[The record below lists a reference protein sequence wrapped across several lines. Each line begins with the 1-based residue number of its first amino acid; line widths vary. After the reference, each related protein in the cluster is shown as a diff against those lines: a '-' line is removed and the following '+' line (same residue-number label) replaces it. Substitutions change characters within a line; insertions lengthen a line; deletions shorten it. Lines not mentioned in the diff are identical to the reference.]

1 MLELHNGRLK
11 VRMDMGAGEVELLSA
26 IGLQLNNLVEHKVEV
41 SLEESKLT
49 MVVDEIY
56 RMSVP
61 VPQTQDA
68 LNIDLGFYLGGTG
81 TLETTYLNSSVPPL
95 RGCINNVKFESHH
108 FDILKSAPRVC
119 RDTKDTCSSE
129 FEAGDGEAISFISPD
144 SFISFPTWGT
154 AQPRTLELLMKT
166 TIEDTLLVY
175 HGGHRMDLVAVGV
188 AGGYL
193 KGVVDL
199 GSGPVV
205 LDNPHV
211 QLDDDQWHRI
221 RILIAE
227 TMFELT
233 VDTQAVAVPLSGSD
247 SLDLTGNLYFGG
259 LGAKMKEKLQDND
272 MLTRI
277 EDEITS
283 ESFIGCLGEIKV
295 NKQDRSLQNAL
306 VTKDVHVKC
315 EGEDYDYSSYDDG
328 FDMTMTT
335 TPVMKVQYVDI
346 STNERHCHPT
356 DDMPEMFR
364 NITKLIDVSALHV
377 PEGGEA
383 YLELRHLSPTLD
395 LNKVGLRQSQ
405 IIFTLQND
413 PWHGELDMNTNNK
426 RTKKFTLLDII
437 NMKIKYRH
445 NGNEKYGDQIQLE
458 VVALGQ
464 SDLPDCLK
472 TPHQYVLP
480 VEIIPINDV
489 PQVSGGQISITLY
502 GRTRLDLGLIKI
514 VDSDTRCDQLTVTV
528 TSKISE
534 EEGYLENIRHP
545 GRSVEEFTCQQLK
558 DGDIYYV
565 HRDGTAAELVLQVS
579 DGQSVSQATSF
590 SLMATTPQLNLV
602 TNTGLLLPQGGAL
615 PIGIQNLAVS
625 ATPKNGDVNYKV
637 TRPLMF
643 GELHML
649 TVDGTADRVTSFR
662 QSDLERNLLMYV
674 STDSSNRD
682 ETAVEPIRFDVQL
695 GQLTLPDNTFI
706 VKITPSEVRMD
717 KMVPLEISK
726 GEEKV
731 IKEELVAVVRGRS
744 VVPEAVRYT
753 IMKAPSLGSLHML
766 GRELVEGD
774 IFSQQDLM
782 DSYLTYKLRVR
793 RTTEMEDEIQ
803 FRVSAENHHSPV
815 YTYPIKILADPD
827 VPKLTNER
835 LMVLEGGENVLNKD
849 YLWIET
855 TNSTDFVYKVT
866 EGPRHG
872 HLIRESPPGQPR
884 FDGAI
889 KLFSNEDLLVD
900 RLIYQHDGSENSE
913 DEFTFFSY
921 QPGQEARAISGIFR
935 ISVQSSNDHV
945 PVRVVDT
952 IFNVV
957 RNGQRL
963 LTTDDIQFR
972 DEDSGFNDSQLVY
985 MRAGILSGNIVSA
998 LDETQQLF
1006 RFTQADLR
1014 ENRVLFVHHG
1024 ADREKFQ
1031 LQISDGLHKTTA
1043 LLEIQAGEPYLRLVN
1058 NTGVVIE
1065 GGSTKTLN
1073 TSQLSVETNTDIRDP
1088 SDIRYEVTST
1098 PSDGAIIVSGIEASS
1113 FTQKDLKKGVVSYQH
1128 HDQNMRS
1135 QDSFGFTVKAKGLSE
1150 EGIFRIKIFKQG
1162 YLSEPKVIA
1171 NDVIISYE
1179 GEHTQIDQDHLR
1191 VEQTDILPSEMVY
1204 TVKVPPRLGHII
1216 MSINGSSPAYV
1227 QSFSQD
1233 DIDRGWVLFVSA
1245 HVQGSDSFTVDVNNG
1260 FTAVEGLRVAVNIV
1274 PGLIP
1279 IQAHNVSIRE
1289 GSGVALT
1296 RDILNISHPFYTS
1309 ANVDF
1314 LVETPPQHG
1323 SIRYLDGDEDEI
1335 SFFTWDEVKQG
1346 VIYYL
1351 HDSSETTGDSFT
1363 LSASV
1368 FEIGRRSE
1376 HFTIGVTIQPVNDE
1390 APKLIHNTGL
1400 ELVSGEDA
1408 EITANML
1415 YSDDGDTPPEDLV
1428 YSIEPPTNGIV
1439 ALRES
1444 PGDSIENFTQA
1455 QINHGEVVFVHKG
1468 DPSGG
1473 FTFTVTDGEHTSPL
1487 RHFLVTAR
1495 QLTISMDSEEEE
1507 LVVFP
1512 GTRQPITSKILKAV
1526 TNEDGDEITYAVLRA
1541 PRFGRLISAKS
1552 KNQFKEISSF
1562 TQAEVDSG
1570 SIFYE
1575 HQMPE
1580 DPFWVVRDS
1589 VELLLSSGQAQAM
1602 DHIVPITV
1610 SFYAAN
1616 HNTSSQL
1623 WRNTGLD
1630 VPKGQKKVIDSSRLD
1645 ASNLLSSVPESER
1658 ATMAVMYQVMQFPVH
1673 GTLTLGDLDL
1683 PVDNPYFL
1691 QEDVGKG
1698 ELGYSHNGDPE
1709 PPNDSFVFRARLNPA
1724 GRGPQ
1729 SLAPSAVVL
1738 EETFKINIA
1747 GRRREPTPP
1756 ELVTVDL
1763 LLEVLQ
1769 GSTAVLTP
1777 QHLNAV
1783 DEDSSPSE
1791 ILFTVTHGPANGRL
1805 VDTETRE
1812 PIQKF
1817 TQDDVNSGRVT
1828 FVSDGSLATGFLEFT
1843 VSDGRHRTES
1853 HSLHIGVLA
1862 RTLQLALA
1870 QEIQVR
1876 QGEDETLVTEA
1887 MLKAST
1893 GGPSEEE
1900 VIYKITNIPKYAAVM
1915 VDRQPTSAFTQRQIR
1930 EGRVS
1935 VRFVKSTSPRDSV
1948 AIVARSRAANA
1959 SAVLNVTVTPLRDLE
1974 DGRVA
1979 MEIQKDDGAGDG
1991 DQADKFEFVL
2001 RAHGVPPAEGALP
2014 FKTAPY
2020 DPSASYGAPI
2030 LKVPSFDSTLPPSVP
2045 TTASASDRGSQRKPS
2060 VSRQRNLWAIL
2071 IPILIILLLLLLA
2084 AALAYYLVRKNKTGK
2099 HDVQTVAAK
2108 PKNGE
2113 VKQETFRKTDPANS
2127 IQMSSMD
2134 AKEPD
2139 PELLQHCRTTNPT
2152 LKKNQYWV

>member
-1 MLELHNGRLK
+1 
-11 VRMDMGAGEVELLSA
+11 
-26 IGLQLNNLVEHKVEV
+26 
-41 SLEESKLT
+41 
-49 MVVDEIY
+49 
-56 RMSVP
+56 
-61 VPQTQDA
+61 
-68 LNIDLGFYLGGTG
+68 
-81 TLETTYLNSSVPPL
+81 
-95 RGCINNVKFESHH
+95 
-108 FDILKSAPRVC
+108 
-119 RDTKDTCSSE
+119 
-129 FEAGDGEAISFISPD
+129 
-144 SFISFPTWGT
+144 
-154 AQPRTLELLMKT
+154 
-166 TIEDTLLVY
+166 
-175 HGGHRMDLVAVGV
+175 
-188 AGGYL
+188 
-193 KGVVDL
+193 
-199 GSGPVV
+199 
-205 LDNPHV
+205 
-211 QLDDDQWHRI
+211 
-221 RILIAE
+221 
-227 TMFELT
+227 
-233 VDTQAVAVPLSGSD
+233 
-247 SLDLTGNLYFGG
+247 
-259 LGAKMKEKLQDND
+259 
-272 MLTRI
+272 
-277 EDEITS
+277 
-283 ESFIGCLGEIKV
+283 
-295 NKQDRSLQNAL
+295 
-306 VTKDVHVKC
+306 
-315 EGEDYDYSSYDDG
+315 
-328 FDMTMTT
+328 
-335 TPVMKVQYVDI
+335 
-346 STNERHCHPT
+346 
-356 DDMPEMFR
+356 
-364 NITKLIDVSALHV
+364 
-377 PEGGEA
+377 
-383 YLELRHLSPTLD
+383 
-395 LNKVGLRQSQ
+395 
-405 IIFTLQND
+405 
-413 PWHGELDMNTNNK
+413 
-426 RTKKFTLLDII
+426 
-437 NMKIKYRH
+437 
-445 NGNEKYGDQIQLE
+445 
-458 VVALGQ
+458 
-464 SDLPDCLK
+464 
-472 TPHQYVLP
+472 
-480 VEIIPINDV
+480 
-489 PQVSGGQISITLY
+489 
-502 GRTRLDLGLIKI
+502 
-514 VDSDTRCDQLTVTV
+514 
-528 TSKISE
+528 
-534 EEGYLENIRHP
+534 
-545 GRSVEEFTCQQLK
+545 
-558 DGDIYYV
+558 
-565 HRDGTAAELVLQVS
+565 
-579 DGQSVSQATSF
+579 
-590 SLMATTPQLNLV
+590 
-602 TNTGLLLPQGGAL
+602 
-615 PIGIQNLAVS
+615 
-625 ATPKNGDVNYKV
+625 
-637 TRPLMF
+637 
-643 GELHML
+643 
-649 TVDGTADRVTSFR
+649 
-662 QSDLERNLLMYV
+662 
-674 STDSSNRD
+674 
-682 ETAVEPIRFDVQL
+682 
-695 GQLTLPDNTFI
+695 
-706 VKITPSEVRMD
+706 
-717 KMVPLEISK
+717 
-726 GEEKV
+726 
-731 IKEELVAVVRGRS
+731 
-744 VVPEAVRYT
+744 
-753 IMKAPSLGSLHML
+753 
-766 GRELVEGD
+766 
-774 IFSQQDLM
+774 
-782 DSYLTYKLRVR
+782 
-793 RTTEMEDEIQ
+793 
-803 FRVSAENHHSPV
+803 
-815 YTYPIKILADPD
+815 
-827 VPKLTNER
+827 
-835 LMVLEGGENVLNKD
+835 
-849 YLWIET
+849 
-855 TNSTDFVYKVT
+855 
-866 EGPRHG
+866 
-872 HLIRESPPGQPR
+872 
-884 FDGAI
+884 
-889 KLFSNEDLLVD
+889 
-900 RLIYQHDGSENSE
+900 
-913 DEFTFFSY
+913 
-921 QPGQEARAISGIFR
+921 
-935 ISVQSSNDHV
+935 
-945 PVRVVDT
+945 
-952 IFNVV
+952 
-957 RNGQRL
+957 
-963 LTTDDIQFR
+963 
-972 DEDSGFNDSQLVY
+972 
-985 MRAGILSGNIVSA
+985 
-998 LDETQQLF
+998 
-1006 RFTQADLR
+1006 
-1014 ENRVLFVHHG
+1014 
-1024 ADREKFQ
+1024 
-1031 LQISDGLHKTTA
+1031 
-1043 LLEIQAGEPYLRLVN
+1043 
-1058 NTGVVIE
+1058 
-1065 GGSTKTLN
+1065 
-1073 TSQLSVETNTDIRDP
+1073 
-1088 SDIRYEVTST
+1088 
-1098 PSDGAIIVSGIEASS
+1098 
-1113 FTQKDLKKGVVSYQH
+1113 
-1128 HDQNMRS
+1128 
-1135 QDSFGFTVKAKGLSE
+1135 
-1150 EGIFRIKIFKQG
+1150 
-1162 YLSEPKVIA
+1162 
-1171 NDVIISYE
+1171 
-1179 GEHTQIDQDHLR
+1179 
-1191 VEQTDILPSEMVY
+1191 
-1204 TVKVPPRLGHII
+1204 
-1216 MSINGSSPAYV
+1216 
-1227 QSFSQD
+1227 
-1233 DIDRGWVLFVSA
+1233 
-1245 HVQGSDSFTVDVNNG
+1245 FTVDVNNG

-1296 RDILNISHPFYTS
+1296 RDLLNISHPFYAS
-1309 ANVDF
+1309 ANIDF

-1351 HDSSETTGDSFT
+1351 HDSSETTEDSFT

-1487 RHFLVTAR
+1487 RHFLVMAR

-1526 TNEDGDEITYAVLRA
+1526 TNEDGDDITYAVLRA

-1610 SFYAAN
+1610 SFYAEN

-1623 WRNTGLD
+1623 WRNTGLE

-1756 ELVTVDL
+1756 ELMTVDL

-1777 QHLNAV
+1777 QHLKAV

-1791 ILFTVTHGPANGRL
+1791 ILFTVTRGPANGRL

-1828 FVSDGSLATGFLEFT
+1828 FVSDGSLATSFLEFT

-1900 VIYKITNIPKYAAVM
+1900 VIYTITNIPKYAAVM
-1915 VDRQPTSAFTQRQIR
+1915 VDRQPTSAFTQSQIR

-1959 SAVLNVTVTPLRDLE
+1959 SAVLNVTVTPLVKLPKGKPVLPRGTTVLVGPGLLDASPLANKTKAMPTFSVTRQPRNARFVRAGGKEDGQPITAFTQRDLE
-1974 DGRVA
+1974 DGHVA

-2139 PELLQHCRTTNPT
+2139 PELLQHCRTTNPA